1 MSAVPKLARHAGLAF
16 LFVAAALAGTGSGV
30 LFAYSDDLP
39 AISAL
44 DSYHPDTI
52 TRVLARDG
60 SVAGEFAVERR
71 MVLRYDQIP
80 VVMRQAVLAAEDS
93 GFFEHFGL
101 SITGLARAAVTNV
114 VQMRKA
120 GGASTLTQQLA
131 RKLFLTDEKTWER
144 KVKELLLAIQIEK
157 RYTKEEIFTLYC
169 NQMYF
174 GHGAYGVEAASHLYF
189 GKPVKDL
196 AVEEAALIAG
206 ILQANVRQSPYVNPA
221 AARRRRNYTLDR
233 MAVEGFLSRA
243 DADEAMARPIVT
255 RGDPGRDTSFAPY
268 YLEEVRK
275 HLEAKYGAQQL
286 YESGLTVRTPLDPRL
301 QRIAAKALDAGLRRV
316 DKRRTG
322 FRKAQPNVLHD
333 GVTLASYRHERWL
346 RPLVAGD
353 IVPALVERVDG
364 KGEGAGHAAL
374 RIGTLTGELTR
385 DSFKWTRRT
394 HAAQIVRAGDLVDV
408 ELIAV
413 DAVAGTAEV
422 RLEQT
427 PLLEGAV
434 VALDNKTGHVL
445 AMVGGYSFTRSKF
458 NRATQAL
465 RQIGSTFKPI
475 LYTAAIDRGL
485 TPATVL
491 IDEPSSFDAGAGQPR
506 YTPRNYDGQFDGP
519 LTLRTALERSRN
531 VPAVKVMEML
541 GPLQVVPYAAR
552 FGLPGA
558 LPPFLSSALGA
569 GESTLLALASAYSAF
584 PNHGVRM
591 APAQVLSVT
600 DREGVVLEE
609 HSPEAHDALRADTA
623 YVMTSLLRGVVQRG
637 TAASASSLKLAPRR
651 QDRHGERLHRRVV
664 HGLRP
669 RDHPG
674 RVARLRREEADRQ
687 RRDRHHRGAPHLDR
701 DHEGL
706 PRGPRPRT
714 PAAIRGPGQHRVR
727 AHRPLHRRAGGTR
740 HARRHQRSLHQRH
753 PAEPLTRQRGPTRR
767 RPPPPA
773 PACRPPWPSGSP

>member
-1 MSAVPKLARHAGLAF
+1 MPALPKLAKHAGLAF

-44 DSYHPDTI
+44 DSYQPDTI

-60 SVAGEFAVERR
+60 TVAGEFAVERR
-71 MVLRYDQIP
+71 VVLRYDEIP
-80 VVMRQAVLAAEDS
+80 VLMRQAVLAAEDS
-93 GFFEHFGL
+93 GFFKHFGL
-101 SITGLARAAVTNV
+101 SLTGLARAVVTNL

-144 KVKELLLAIQIEK
+144 KVKELLLAVQIEK

-189 GKPVKDL
+189 GKPVTAL
-196 AVEEAALIAG
+196 AVEEAAMIAG
-206 ILQANVRQSPYVNPA
+206 ILQANIRQSPYVNPN

-233 MAVEGFLSRA
+233 MAANGFIPTA
-243 DADEAMARPIVT
+243 EANAAKERPIVT
-255 RGDPGRDTSFAPY
+255 RGDPSRDASFAPY

-322 FRKAQPNVLHD
+322 FRQAQPNVLRD
-333 GVTLASYRHERWL
+333 GVTIANYRHDRWQ
-346 RPLVAGD
+346 RPLAAGD
-353 IVPALVERVDG
+353 IVPALVERVDATG
-364 KGEGAGHAAL
+364 QAPGHAAL
-374 RIGTLTGELTR
+374 RIGTLEAELTR
-385 DSFKWTRRT
+385 DSFQWTRKT
-394 HAAQIVRAGDLVDV
+394 HAAQIVREGDLVDV
-408 ELIAV
+408 ELVAV
-413 DAVAGTAEV
+413 DVTAGTAEV
-422 RLEQT
+422 KLEQT

-434 VALDNKTGHVL
+434 VAIENKTGHVL
-445 AMVGGYSFTRSKF
+445 AMVGGFDFARSKF

-491 IDEPSSFDAGAGQPR
+491 VDEPSSFNAGAGQPP
-506 YTPRNYDGQFDGP
+506 YTPHNYDGKYEGP

-531 VPAVKVMEML
+531 IPAVKVMEML
-541 GPLQVVPYAAR
+541 GPPQVVPYAAR
-552 FGLPGA
+552 FGLPGS

-569 GESTLLALASAYSAF
+569 GESTLIALASAYSAF

-591 APAQVLSVT
+591 APVQVLSVT

-609 HSPEAHDALRADTA
+609 HAPEAHDALRADTA

-637 TAASASSLKLAPRR
+637 TAASAASLNWPLAGKTGTVNDYTDAWFVGFDPEITLGVWLGY
-651 QDRHGERLHRRVV
+651 DEKKPIGNGETGTTAALPIWIEIVKAYLEGRD
-664 HGLRP
+664 
-669 RDHPG
+669 RDHPP
-674 RVARLRREEADRQ
+674 AFEAPGNIVFVPV
-687 RRDRHHRGAPHLDR
+687 DRHTGQPVD
-701 DHEGL
+701 EG
-706 PRGPRPRT
+706 T
-714 PAAIRGPGQHRVR
+714 PQAITE
-727 AHRPLHRRAGGTR
+727 AFITGT
-740 HARRHQRSLHQRH
+740 Q
-753 PAEPLTRQRGPTRR
+753 
-767 RPPPPA
+767 
-773 PACRPPWPSGSP
+773 PSR

>member
-1 MSAVPKLARHAGLAF
+1 MPALPTLARHAGLTL
-16 LFVAAALAGTGSGV
+16 LFVAAALAGTASGV

-44 DSYHPDTI
+44 DTYHPDTI

-60 SVAGEFAVERR
+60 TVAGEFSVERR
-71 MVLRYDQIP
+71 VVLRYDEIP
-80 VVMRQAVLAAEDS
+80 VLMRQAVLAAEDS
-93 GFFEHFGL
+93 GFFQHFGL
-101 SITGLARAAVTNV
+101 SVSGLVRAVAMNL

-144 KVKELLLAIQIEK
+144 KAKELLLSVQIEK

-174 GHGAYGVEAASHLYF
+174 GHGAYGVEAAAQLYF
-189 GKPVKDL
+189 GKSAKVL
-196 AVEEAALIAG
+196 VVEEAAMIAG
-206 ILQANVRQSPYVNPA
+206 ILQGNARQSPYVNPD

-233 MAVEGFLSRA
+233 MATEGFIPAS
-243 DADEAMARPIVT
+243 EAAAAKARPIVT
-255 RGDPGRDTSFAPY
+255 RGDPSREASFAPY

-301 QRIAAKALDAGLRRV
+301 QRIASHALDAGLRRV

-322 FRKAQPNVLHD
+322 FRKAQPNVIRD
-333 GVTLASYRHERWL
+333 GVTMAAYRHERWQ
-346 RPLVAGD
+346 RPLAAGD
-353 IVPALVERVDG
+353 IVPALVEQVDAP
-364 KGEGAGHAAL
+364 GAQPGHAGL
-374 RIGTLTGELTR
+374 RIGGLRAQLTR
-385 DSFKWTRRT
+385 EAFQWTRRT
-394 HAAQIVRAGDLVDV
+394 HASQVVAAGDLVDV
-408 ELIAV
+408 ELLTV
-413 DAVAGTAEV
+413 DADAGTASV
-422 RLEQT
+422 RLEQV

-434 VALDNKTGHVL
+434 VALDNRTGHVL
-445 AMVGGYSFTRSKF
+445 AMVGGYNFSRSKF

-491 IDEPSSFDAGAGQPR
+491 VDEPTSFDAGAGQPA
-506 YTPRNYDGQFDGP
+506 YTPRNYDGKFEGP

-541 GPLQVVPYAAR
+541 GPAQVVPYAAR
-552 FGLPGA
+552 FGLPGS

-569 GESTLLALASAYSAF
+569 GESTLLALTSAYSAF

-591 APAQVLSVT
+591 SPAQVLSVT

-609 HSPEAHDALRADTA
+609 HSPVAHDALRADTA

-637 TAASASSLKLAPRR
+637 TAASAASLNWPLAGKTGTVNDYTDAWFVGFDPEVTLGVWLGYDEKKPIGNGETGTTAALPIWIDIMRAYLDGR
-651 QDRHGERLHRRVV
+651 DRENPPQFEAPGNIVFMPVDRHTGQPVDE
-664 HGLRP
+664 GTP
-669 RDHPG
+669 Q
-674 RVARLRREEADRQ
+674 AITEAFI
-687 RRDRHHRGAPHLDR
+687 
-701 DHEGL
+701 
-706 PRGPRPRT
+706 T
-714 PAAIRGPGQHRVR
+714 
-727 AHRPLHRRAGGTR
+727 GT
-740 HARRHQRSLHQRH
+740 Q
-753 PAEPLTRQRGPTRR
+753 
-767 RPPPPA
+767 
-773 PACRPPWPSGSP
+773 PSR

>member
-1 MSAVPKLARHAGLAF
+1 MPALPKLAKHAGLAF

-44 DSYHPDTI
+44 DSYQPDTI

-60 SVAGEFAVERR
+60 TVAGEFAVERR
-71 MVLRYDQIP
+71 VVLRYDEIP
-80 VVMRQAVLAAEDS
+80 VLMRQAVLAAEDS
-93 GFFEHFGL
+93 GFFKHFGL
-101 SITGLARAAVTNV
+101 SLTGLARAVVTNL

-144 KVKELLLAIQIEK
+144 KVKELLLAVQIEK

-189 GKPVKDL
+189 GKPVTAL
-196 AVEEAALIAG
+196 AVEEAAMIAG
-206 ILQANVRQSPYVNPA
+206 ILQANIRQSPYVNPN

-233 MAVEGFLSRA
+233 MAANGFIPTA
-243 DADEAMARPIVT
+243 EANAAKERPIVT
-255 RGDPGRDTSFAPY
+255 RGDPSRDASFAPY

-301 QRIAAKALDAGLRRV
+301 QRIAARALDAGLRRV

-322 FRKAQPNVLHD
+322 FRQAQPNVLRD
-333 GVTLASYRHERWL
+333 GVTIANYRHDRWQ
-346 RPLVAGD
+346 RPLAAGD
-353 IVPALVERVDG
+353 IVPALVERVDATG
-364 KGEGAGHAAL
+364 QAPGHAAL
-374 RIGTLTGELTR
+374 RIGTLEAELTR
-385 DSFKWTRRT
+385 DSFQWTRKT
-394 HAAQIVRAGDLVDV
+394 HAAQIVREGDLVDV
-408 ELIAV
+408 ELVAV
-413 DAVAGTAEV
+413 DVTAGTAEV
-422 RLEQT
+422 KLEQT

-434 VALDNKTGHVL
+434 VAIENKTGHVL
-445 AMVGGYSFTRSKF
+445 AMVGGFDFARSKF

-491 IDEPSSFDAGAGQPR
+491 VDEPSSFNAGAGQPP
-506 YTPRNYDGQFDGP
+506 YTPHNYDGKYEGP

-531 VPAVKVMEML
+531 IPAVKVMEML
-541 GPLQVVPYAAR
+541 GPPQVVPYAAR
-552 FGLPGA
+552 FGLPGS

-569 GESTLLALASAYSAF
+569 GESTLIALASAYSAF

-591 APAQVLSVT
+591 APVQVLSVT

-609 HSPEAHDALRADTA
+609 HAPEAHDALRADTA

-637 TAASASSLKLAPRR
+637 TAASAASLNWPLAGKTGTVNDYTDAWFVGFDPEITLGVWLGYDEKKPIGNGETGTTAALPIWIEIVKAYLEGRDR
-651 QDRHGERLHRRVV
+651 DNPPAFEAPGNIVFVPVDRHTGQPVDE
-664 HGLRP
+664 GTP
-669 RDHPG
+669 Q
-674 RVARLRREEADRQ
+674 AITEAFI
-687 RRDRHHRGAPHLDR
+687 
-701 DHEGL
+701 
-706 PRGPRPRT
+706 T
-714 PAAIRGPGQHRVR
+714 
-727 AHRPLHRRAGGTR
+727 GT
-740 HARRHQRSLHQRH
+740 Q
-753 PAEPLTRQRGPTRR
+753 
-767 RPPPPA
+767 
-773 PACRPPWPSGSP
+773 PSR